1 MKNQSLKIFAMT
13 FNINS
18 ADTTSDTFSFIPPGF
33 DIYALAFEEVGPFIP
48 LASAAKQRALTSSL
62 IETFGNSDRFGK
74 DFIQIC
80 DVTLLAI
87 KLFIIVD
94 SKLNDLVSVKIRQ
107 TVLTGADG
115 AYGNKGACY
124 CSLSIDSNTYFL
136 FIAAHFEAHDKNIQ
150 LRNENFATIMK
161 TIQTNMSANPLTY
174 HHFIF
179 FMGDLN
185 YRINGP
191 YDDVNK
197 LATSGKYYDML
208 EYDQL
213 TTEKRAMHVF
223 SGFFEEEIHFPPTYK
238 FDKNSIEYDTS
249 QKKRVPSFTDRI
261 LVYSRNRSRIK
272 GLGYDANM
280 DILISDHRPVHA
292 KFEVQLNPKSA
303 EQQKAQENPKSIV
316 CLIE

>member
-1 MKNQSLKIFAMT
+1 MKNQKLKIFAMT

-18 ADTTSDTFSFIPPGF
+18 ADTKAETFSFIPQGF

-48 LASAAKQRALTSSL
+48 LASSTKQRALTSSL
-62 IETFGNSDRFGK
+62 MEHFKSDFTL
-74 DFIQIC
+74 IC
-80 DVTLLAI
+80 DETLLAI
-87 KLFIIVD
+87 KLFIVANSNISNLITV
-94 SKLNDLVSVKIRQ
+94 KTHHTVS
-107 TVLTGADG
+107 TGADG
-115 AYGNKGACY
+115 AYGNKGGCY
-124 CSLSIDSNTYFL
+124 CSLCINSTTNFL

>member
-1 MKNQSLKIFAMT
+1 MTHKNLKIFTMT

-18 ADTTSDTFSFIPPGF
+18 ADTTAETFSFIPPGF

-48 LASAAKQRALTSSL
+48 LASSTKQRALTSSL
-62 IETFGNSDRFGK
+62 TEHFGSDFAL
-74 DFIQIC
+74 IC
-80 DVTLLAI
+80 DNSLLAI
-87 KLFIIVD
+87 KLFIVVD
-94 SKLNDLVSVKIRQ
+94 IKISDSISIKLRQ
-107 TVLTGADG
+107 TVSTGHDG
-115 AYGNKGACY
+115 QYGNKGGCY
-124 CSLSIDSNTYFL
+124 CSFSINSSTNFL

-161 TIQTNMSANPLTY
+161 TIQTNLDANPLTY

-185 YRINGP
+185 YRIDGP
-191 YDDVNK
+191 YDTITE
-197 LATSGKYYDML
+197 LATAGRYYDML
-208 EYDQL
+208 DYDQL

-238 FDKNSIEYDTS
+238 FNKNSIEYDTS
-249 QKKRVPSFTDRI
+249 KKKRVPSYTDRI
-261 LVYSRNRSRIK
+261 LVYSRNKSKIK
-272 GLGYDANM
+272 GLGYDTNM

-292 KFEVQLNPKSA
+292 KFEVQLNPKKT
-303 EQQKAQENPKSIV
+303 EQTKAQENPKSIV

>member
-1 MKNQSLKIFAMT
+1 MT

-18 ADTTSDTFSFIPPGF
+18 ADTTAETFSFIPPGF

-48 LASAAKQRALTSSL
+48 LASSTKQRALTSSL
-62 IETFGNSDRFGK
+62 NQHFGSDFTV
-74 DFIQIC
+74 IC

-87 KLFIIVD
+87 KLFIIADTKISD
-94 SKLNDLVSVKIRQ
+94 SISVRLRQ
-107 TVLTGADG
+107 TVSTGADG
-115 AYGNKGACY
+115 AYGNKGGCY
-124 CSLSIDSNTYFL
+124 CSFSIDSATNFL
-136 FIAAHFEAHDKNIQ
+136 FIGAHFEAHDKNIQ
-150 LRNENFATIMK
+150 LRNDNFATIMK
-161 TIQTNMSANPLTY
+161 TIQTELNANPLTY

-185 YRINGP
+185 YRIDGP
-191 YDDVNK
+191 YETVIQ
-197 LATSGKYYDML
+197 LATAGKYYDML

-238 FDKNSIEYDTS
+238 FNKNSIEYDTS
-249 QKKRVPSFTDRI
+249 KKKRVPSFTDRI

-272 GLGYDANM
+272 TLGYDTNM
-280 DILISDHRPVHA
+280 DILISDHRPVNA
-292 KFEVQLNPKSA
+292 KFEVQLNPKNN
-303 EQQKAQENPKSIV
+303 EQQKTQESPKSIV